1 MPAIGETAPDFE
13 APTAAG
19 TPLRLSALRGGN
31 VILYFYPQ
39 ADTPG
44 CTMESKGFR
53 DLYSE
58 LKGHKVEVVGVSVD
72 DVEAQNDFAGK
83 YALPFPLVADTSKA
97 VATAYGVLRPSGKA
111 RRVTFFIG
119 PDGRIKDIVD
129 TGDAA
134 PHIAKARST
143 FLHA

>member
-1 MPAIGETAPDFE
+1 MPAIGETAPEFE

-19 TPLRLSALRGGN
+19 KPLRLSDLRGGH
-31 VILYFYPQ
+31 VILYFYPE

-53 DLYSE
+53 DIYKE
-58 LKGHKVEVVGVSVD
+58 LKGRKVEVVGVSVD
-72 DVEAQNDFAGK
+72 DVRAQNDFAGK
-83 YALPFPLVADTSKA
+83 YALPFPLIADTSKA
-97 VATAYGVLRPSGKA
+97 VAGAYGALRPSGKA

-119 PDGRIKDIVD
+119 PDGKIVDIVD

-134 PHIAKARST
+134 AHIARARST
-143 FLHA
+143 FLRD

>member
-19 TPLRLSALRGGN
+19 HPLRLSALRGGN

-53 DLYSE
+53 DIYSE
-58 LKGHKVEVVGVSVD
+58 LKGRKVEVVGVSVD
-72 DVEAQNDFAGK
+72 GVEAQHDFAGK
-83 YALPFPLVADTSKA
+83 YKLPFPLVADTSKS

-119 PDGRIKDIVD
+119 PDGKIGDIVD

-134 PHIAKARST
+134 PHVARARSR
-143 FLHA
+143 FLTP